1 MEVRMSLK
9 IIPIYDD
16 LEPGEYTEEV
26 PEKQLTRTFKGRSA
40 GFNPANRFDRL
51 HAEPDRDSQDDEA
64 ILPRVPTQYL
74 RDHSKSIFSKNDSPD
89 IPFTISI
96 NPYRGCEH
104 GCIYCYARPSHE
116 YLGLSSGLDF
126 ETKIF
131 VKHDAA
137 KLLEKEFNKP
147 TWVPEAICISGNTDC
162 YQPVER
168 KLEITRSL
176 LQTLLK
182 YRNPVRLITKNYL
195 VTRDV
200 DILKELASLNLAG
213 VMISLTTLDAEL
225 AHRME
230 PRTSTP
236 KRRLAAIDMLAK
248 NGIPVGVMA
257 APVIPAL
264 NDHELPEILR
274 QASESGATSAGY
286 TVVRLTW
293 SLKELFQ
300 DWLEREMPDKAKKVI
315 HAIQEIH
322 GGELNSIEWH
332 RRHSGVGEVAG
343 HIAHVFQMFASK
355 YGLTKKIVSG
365 KPAPFLRYGHDQ
377 LRLF

>member
-1 MEVRMSLK
+1 MPVK
-9 IIPIYDD
+9 IIPLYDD
-16 LEPGEYTEEV
+16 LGPSEYTDAV
-26 PEKQLTRTFKGRSA
+26 SEKQSTQTFKGRSA

-51 HAEPDRDSQDDEA
+51 HAEVDREESSEE
-64 ILPRVPTQYL
+64 PGVSRVPTQYL
-74 RDHSKSIFSKNDSPD
+74 VDHSKSILSRNDSPD
-89 IPFTISI
+89 IPFSISI

-116 YLGLSSGLDF
+116 FLGLSSGLDF
-126 ETKIF
+126 ESKIF
-131 VKHDAA
+131 VKHNAS

-147 TWVPEAICISGNTDC
+147 SWIPEAVCIAGNTDC

-176 LQTLLK
+176 LQVFLQ
-182 YRNPVRLITKNYL
+182 YQNPVRLITKNYL
-195 VTRDV
+195 VTRDL
-200 DILKELASLNLAG
+200 DILKELAARNLVG
-213 VMISLTTLDAEL
+213 VMISLTTLNDEL

-236 KRRLAAIDMLAK
+236 KRRLSAIETLAR
-248 NGIPVGVMA
+248 NGIPVGVMV

-264 NDHELPEILR
+264 NDHEVPELLR
-274 QASESGATSAGY
+274 RAADAGATSAGY

-300 DWLEREMPDKAKKVI
+300 DWLEREMPDRAKKI
-315 HAIQEIH
+315 LHAIQDIH
-322 GGELNSIEWH
+322 EGNLNTTEWH
-332 RRHSGVGEVAG
+332 RRHSGEGEMAD
-343 HIAHVFQMFASK
+343 HLARVFDTFASK
-355 YGLTKKIVSG
+355 YGLSKKIVAG
-365 KPAPFLRYGHDQ
+365 KPAPFLRHGHDQ